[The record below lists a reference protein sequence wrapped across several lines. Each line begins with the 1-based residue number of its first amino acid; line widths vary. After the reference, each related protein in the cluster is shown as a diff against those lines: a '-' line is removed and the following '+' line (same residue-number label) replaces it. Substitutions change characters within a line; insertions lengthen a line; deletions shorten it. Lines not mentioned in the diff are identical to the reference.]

1 MKKHM
6 MIIGC
11 EIVSSDESNPSNSLF
26 KLTLMELKL
35 VKMKQ
40 KMGVMGAIMK
50 GADTEEL
57 VQTVENLKQRYD
69 VMFITLGE
77 WRDCGY
83 KIGRHVTLE
92 LLPDDTTGGIK

>member
-1 MKKHM
+1 M

-11 EIVSSDESNPSNSLF
+11 EIVSSDESNPDNSIF

-35 VKMKQ
+35 VKIKQ
-40 KMGVMGAIMK
+40 KMGIMGSIMK
-50 GADTEEL
+50 GVDTEDLLNIIEK
-57 VQTVENLKQRYD
+57 LKQRHD

-77 WRDCGY
+77 WRDKSY

-92 LLPDDTTGGIK
+92 ILPDDTTGGIK